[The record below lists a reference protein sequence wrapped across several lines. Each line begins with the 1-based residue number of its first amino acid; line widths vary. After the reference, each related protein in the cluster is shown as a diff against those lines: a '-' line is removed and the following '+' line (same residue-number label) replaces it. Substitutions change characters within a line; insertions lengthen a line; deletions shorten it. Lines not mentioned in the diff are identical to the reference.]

1 MRDAAAPPR
10 RYGAALAELHK
21 AQKALGFYPDGHP
34 RRAEAMDRACG
45 VLRAAMGGRELVL
58 VVGKAGFLA
67 TDGGAAVEQN
77 PMTLSLARELFI
89 RRIRRLTLL
98 PDLSCTDLA
107 SFLTLLTLDHRT
119 IPAIGG
125 MEGAMA
131 EKGIATIWANEIDLA
146 AILRKRRAVEEHAG
160 EVAADAPVAAGEP
173 PPVAETV
180 DAVEVAA
187 EIPPSFGVLGVFD
200 EPASPE
206 PLPEGGEVEELLA
219 LLDLEYADDRYGELA
234 RLLGGACGRLKE
246 QEEFERL
253 LPILDGLLGQ
263 AWNRA
268 KSLVKR
274 SYALLAFEQAAAGP
288 MVDYLSRLVEERGG
302 DEREFLFAIF
312 RQLGY
317 QSVEPLIERLALA
330 ETLVA
335 RKNLAAALVAVG
347 EEAVG
352 LLAERLADERWYVVR
367 NVASI
372 LGEIGAGE
380 CVGSLVMALGHPDG
394 RVRREVVRS
403 LAMIG
408 GNEAERPLV
417 TLLEDQDLS
426 VRRQAIVSL
435 GQMRSRAAV
444 EPLCALVAD
453 RDPLLRS
460 LPLKKD
466 AVQSLGRIGDSRAV
480 PVLVELL
487 SGHRWFARHRWE
499 ELRLAAAVALGLLG
513 DPQALSL
520 LDRLATRE
528 GRLATACGEAVAS
541 IRRLTEDPH
550 D

>member
-1 MRDAAAPPR
+1 MEIGRGENMTGDAGASPR

-45 VLRAAMGGRELVL
+45 VLRTAMGGRELVL

-89 RRIRRLTLL
+89 RRVRRLTIL
-98 PDLSCTDLA
+98 PDLSCSDLA

-146 AILRKRRAVEEHAG
+146 AILRKRRAVEESAG
-160 EVAADAPVAAGEP
+160 DP
-173 PPVAETV
+173 PPPPEVVETMAVVAEP
-180 DAVEVAA
+180 
-187 EIPPSFGVLGVFD
+187 PPSFGILGAFD
-200 EPASPE
+200 EPPSPD

-219 LLDLEYADDRYGELA
+219 RLDLEYADDRYGEIA
-234 RLLGGACGRLKE
+234 RLLGGECDRLKE
-246 QEEFERL
+246 REEFERL

-263 AWNRA
+263 AWNPA
-268 KSLVKR
+268 KSLIKR
-274 SYALLAFEQAAAGP
+274 SYALLAFEQIASGP
-288 MVDYLSRLVEERGG
+288 MAGYLALLVEERGG
-302 DEREFLFAIF
+302 DEREFLLAVF
-312 RQLGY
+312 RQLGH
-317 QSVEPLIERLALA
+317 QAVEPLIERLALA
-330 ETLVA
+330 ETLAA

-352 LLAERLADERWYVVR
+352 MLAEKLGDERWYVVR

-380 CVGSLVMALGHPDG
+380 CVGSLVGALGHPDG

-408 GNEAERPLV
+408 GNGAESALV
-417 TLLEDQDLS
+417 ALLGDQDPS
-426 VRRQAIVSL
+426 VRRQAVVSL
-435 GQMRSRAAV
+435 GQMRSRSAV
-444 EPLCALVAD
+444 EPLCTLVAD

-480 PVLVELL
+480 PVLAELL
-487 SGHRWFARHRWE
+487 SGNRWLARRRWE
-499 ELRLAAAVALGLLG
+499 ELRIAAAAALGLLG
-513 DPQALSL
+513 DPQALAA
-520 LDRLATRE
+520 LDRLAAGE
-528 GRLATACGEAVAS
+528 GRLATVCGEAIES
-541 IRRLTEDPH
+541 IRRLTEAPH
-550 D
+550 E